1 MEVTSRNK
9 QHGMGELSLPSFSS
23 ARLRKRQHLLPPW
36 MHVSTTFVAQF
47 IACLQPSAIV
57 ILQNSRNNR
66 FDYSKKKVLCLKCGL
81 TEFPPEMQLLIS
93 ITMQW

>member
-23 ARLRKRQHLLPPW
+23 ARLRKRQQHLLPQW

-47 IACLQPSAIV
+47 IACLQPSAII
-57 ILQNSRNNR
+57 ILRSRRNSRFAHNMTIQR
-66 FDYSKKKVLCLKCGL
+66 KEGL
-81 TEFPPEMQLLIS
+81 S
-93 ITMQW
+93 VV